1 MSFRKLLPLILVLAG
16 SVASAQVKNLYN
28 YQDLS
33 HFYYEKQKD
42 SLKKAWSCP
51 DAFRDRATQKEY
63 RELWDRRTNSVIGAL
78 TDNDYVHDREV
89 YSYVDDIVRQ
99 LVDANKTMI
108 PVKPL
113 LLIDRSPAINAYSTG
128 GNVLAVN
135 VGIIAFASCR
145 EELAL
150 IIAHELSH
158 NILHHVETSIYLR
171 AQWLGSDDYKK
182 SLNAVLDSKYD
193 RFSRLSKVVQGYTFS
208 RNRHDRYLETDADS
222 LAVILLKKTNIPFNA
237 RFFLRLDSSDMQ
249 PKQPLHHP
257 LKDYFAA
264 WKLPYEDAW
273 AQRRSKGLSS
283 RAYAF
288 TDTTSIADS
297 LKTHPDCLIR
307 YNRTK
312 ALSVATARQTPIPAP
327 IVEKVNKMIIWDLYS
342 TTDLTECLYRILQL
356 KDKGDKDPWYD
367 FMAGNVFSGLYYAD
381 RELARFNAIGI
392 VQKEL
397 ISKDY
402 YALQTMLEQIPR
414 DNLKQYCQSM
424 QTQAFWRSP
433 DEKDLGALLGTLA
446 LDPDNSDKNKAWAA
460 RAFTSANANSM
471 YCEFANNFEK

>member
-1 MSFRKLLPLILVLAG
+1 MLVIAC
-16 SVASAQVKNLYN
+16 STASAQVKSLYK

-33 HFYYEKQKD
+33 RFYYEKQKD
-42 SLKKAWSCP
+42 SLKKAWVCP
-51 DAFRDRATQKEY
+51 DAFKDRATQKEY
-63 RELWDRRTNSVIGAL
+63 RELWDRRTSAVLGAL
-78 TDNDYVHDREV
+78 ADNDYVHDQDV
-89 YSYVDDIVRQ
+89 YGYIDDIIRQ
-99 LVDANKTMI
+99 LADANKTMI

-171 AQWLGSDDYKK
+171 AQWLASDEYKR

-193 RFSRLSKVVQGYTFS
+193 RYSRLTKVVQGYTFS
-208 RNRHDRYLETDADS
+208 RSRHDRYQESAADS
-222 LAVILLKKTNIPFNA
+222 LAVILLKKSNIPFNA

-249 PKQPLHHP
+249 LKQPLHHP
-257 LKDYFAA
+257 LKEYFAA
-264 WKLPYEDAW
+264 WRLPFEDAW

-288 TDTTSIADS
+288 SDTTTIADS
-297 LKTHPDCLIR
+297 LKTHPDCIIR
-307 YNRTK
+307 YNQTK
-312 ALSVATARQTPIPAP
+312 ALTTAAARWTPVPAT
-327 IVEKVNKMIIWDLYS
+327 VLDKVNKMMIWDLYS
-342 TTDLTECLYRILQL
+342 TTNLTECLYRILLL
-356 KDKGDKDPWYD
+356 KDKGYKDPWYD
-367 FMAGNVFSGLYYAD
+367 FMANNIFSGLYYAD

-414 DNLKQYCQSM
+414 DNLKQYCQDMHS
-424 QTQAFWRSP
+424 QAFWRSS
-433 DEKDLGALLGTLA
+433 DEKDLGTLLNTLA
-446 LDPDNSDKNKAWAA
+446 LDPDNSDKNKDRAA
-460 RAFTSANANSM
+460 HAFSSANGSSM
-471 YCEFANNFEK
+471 YCEFAKNFEK

>member
-1 MSFRKLLPLILVLAG
+1 MSFRKLLPLMLVIACFT
-16 SVASAQVKNLYN
+16 ASAQVKNLYN

-33 HFYYEKQKD
+33 RFYYEKQKD
-42 SLKKAWSCP
+42 SLKKAWICP
-51 DAFRDRATQKEY
+51 DAFKDRATQKEY
-63 RELWDRRTNSVIGAL
+63 RELWDRRTNAVLGAL
-78 TDNDYVHDREV
+78 ADNDYVHDREV
-89 YSYVDDIVRQ
+89 FGYIDDIVRQ
-99 LVDANKTMI
+99 LADANKTMI

-158 NILHHVETSIYLR
+158 NILHHVENSIYLR
-171 AQWLGSDDYKK
+171 AQWLGSDEYKR

-193 RFSRLSKVVQGYTFS
+193 RYSRLTRVVQGYTFS
-208 RNRHDRYLETDADS
+208 RSRHDRYQESAADS
-222 LAVILLKKTNIPFNA
+222 LAVILLNKSNIPFNA

-249 PKQPLHHP
+249 LKQPLHHP
-257 LKDYFAA
+257 LKEYFTA
-264 WKLPYEDAW
+264 WRLPFEDSW
-273 AQRRSKGLSS
+273 AQRRSRGLSS

-288 TDTTSIADS
+288 SDTTTIADS
-297 LKTHPDCLIR
+297 LKTHPDCIIR
-307 YNRTK
+307 YNQTK
-312 ALSVATARQTPIPAP
+312 ALSAAAVHWTPLPAT
-327 IVEKVNKMIIWDLYS
+327 VLDKVNKMMIWDLYS
-342 TTDLTECLYRILQL
+342 TTNLTECLYRILLL
-356 KDKGDKDPWYD
+356 KDKGYKDPWYD
-367 FMAGNVFSGLYYAD
+367 FMAGNIFSGLYYAD

-414 DNLKQYCQSM
+414 DNLRQYCQDMHS
-424 QTQAFWRSP
+424 QAFWRSN
-433 DEKDLGALLGTLA
+433 DEKDLGTLLNTLA
-446 LDPDNSDKNKAWAA
+446 LDPDNSDKNKDRAA
-460 RAFTSANANSM
+460 HAFSSANASSM
-471 YCEFANNFEK
+471 YCEFAKNFEK

>member
-1 MSFRKLLPLILVLAG
+1 MLVIAC
-16 SVASAQVKNLYN
+16 STASAQVKSLYN

-33 HFYYEKQKD
+33 RFYYEKQKD
-42 SLKKAWSCP
+42 SLKKAWVCP
-51 DAFRDRATQKEY
+51 DAFKDRATQKEY
-63 RELWDRRTNSVIGAL
+63 RELWDRRTNAVLGAL
-78 TDNDYVHDREV
+78 ADNDYVHEKEV
-89 YSYVDDIVRQ
+89 YGYVDDIIRQ
-99 LVDANKTMI
+99 LADANKSMI

-135 VGIIAFASCR
+135 IGIIAFASCR

-171 AQWLGSDDYKK
+171 AQWLASDEYKK

-193 RFSRLSKVVQGYTFS
+193 RYSRLTRVVQGYTFS
-208 RNRHDRYLETDADS
+208 RSRHDRYQESAADS
-222 LAVILLKKTNIPFNA
+222 LAVILLKKSNIPFNA

-249 PKQPLHHP
+249 LKQPLHHP
-257 LKDYFAA
+257 LKEYFAT
-264 WKLPYEDAW
+264 WRLPYEDSW
-273 AQRRSKGLSS
+273 AQKKSKGLSS

-288 TDTTSIADS
+288 SDTTTIADS

-307 YNRTK
+307 YNETK
-312 ALSVATARQTPIPAP
+312 ALSTAAARWTPVPAP
-327 IVEKVNKMIIWDLYS
+327 VLDKVNKMMIWDLYS
-342 TTDLTECLYRILQL
+342 TTNLTECLYRILLL
-356 KDKGDKDPWYD
+356 KDRGYKDPWYD
-367 FMAGNVFSGLYYAD
+367 FMASNIFSGLYYAD

-414 DNLKQYCQSM
+414 DNLRQYCQDM
-424 QTQAFWRSP
+424 HGQAFWRSN
-433 DEKDLGALLGTLA
+433 DEKDLGALLYTLA
-446 LDPDNSDKNKAWAA
+446 LDPDNSDKNKDRAA
-460 RAFTSANANSM
+460 HTFSSANASSM
-471 YCEFANNFEK
+471 YCEFAKNFEK